1 MNLTKHHILFLFLVI
16 SIIGH
21 TQETPMEKS
30 PEASFATAQNL
41 AFKGDRSE
49 ARDTLKVILTAN
61 PNFHD
66 ARVLLAKTFS
76 WDKQYENA
84 RKEFN
89 KVLSHDKMI
98 KDAWIGAI
106 NNEIYAENY
115 YLALGLSNK
124 ALKYLKLDQ
133 DLSLLKARAIN
144 SIGEVP
150 SAIDWLQDHL
160 RRFEG
165 DTAAKAFYREL
176 KDQVNVNSIGISTT
190 AEVFDIVYDPMA
202 AVSVDYKR
210 VTSLGSISANVNYGH
225 RFGVDGIQ
233 YGLDLYPKV
242 TKNIYT
248 HLTYSFSKAE
258 IFPKNLIGGEVYLK
272 LPNAM
277 EASLGGKYY
286 DFENS
291 TATVITGSFGM
302 YKGNFY
308 YSFRPY
314 ITPVPNASP
323 SFSGALDVRKYLK
336 TAKNYFGG
344 VISYG
349 FLPELTQLNINNQL
363 ISETVL
369 YLESQRLNLV
379 YQFPSKNLQNL
390 WKLQAGALRQEL
402 VFDSER
408 FVWSVSAGIN
418 YRFMF

>member
-1 MNLTKHHILFLFLVI
+1 MKLTKQYIPILFLVL
-16 SIIGH
+16 SIFGYS
-21 TQETPMEKS
+21 QETSAEKLPQS
-30 PEASFATAQNL
+30 AFSSAQNL
-41 AFKGDRSE
+41 AFKGNRSD
-49 ARDTLKVILTAN
+49 ARDTLKLILTAQ

-66 ARVLLAKTFS
+66 ARVLLAKTYS

-84 RKEFN
+84 RSEFN
-89 KVLSHDKMI
+89 KVLSQDKMI

-106 NNEIYAENY
+106 NNELYAENY

-133 DLSLLKARAIN
+133 DLSLLKARATS
-144 SIGEVP
+144 SIGEVH
-150 SAIDWLQDHL
+150 SAIDWLNGHL
-160 RRFEG
+160 KRFEA
-165 DTAAKAFYREL
+165 DTLAKTLYSEL
-176 KDQVNVNSIGISTT
+176 KDRVNVNSIGLAAST
-190 AEVFDIVYDPMA
+190 EVFNIVYDPMA
-202 AVSVDYKR
+202 AISIDYKR

-225 RFGVDGIQ
+225 RFGVDGVQ
-233 YGLDLYPKV
+233 YGLDLYPKI

-248 HLTYSFSKAE
+248 NFTYSFSKSE
-258 IFPKNLIGGEVYLK
+258 IFPKNLVGGEVYVK
-272 LPNAM
+272 LPNAL
-277 EASLGGKYY
+277 EASIGGRYY

-291 TATVITGSFGM
+291 TATVFTGSFGM
-302 YKGNFY
+302 YRANY
-308 YSFRPY
+308 YFSFRPY
-314 ITPVPNASP
+314 VTPIPNASP
-323 SFSGALDVRKYLK
+323 SFSGSLDVRKYLK

-369 YLESQRLNLV
+369 YLESQRLTLV

-402 VFDSER
+402 IFDSER
-408 FVWSVSAGIN
+408 FVWSVSAGVN

>member
-1 MNLTKHHILFLFLVI
+1 MNLAKHHILFLFLLI
-16 SIIGH
+16 SFLGNS
-21 TQETPMEKS
+21 QETLVKKS
-30 PEASFATAQNL
+30 PDASFSNAQNL

-49 ARDTLKVILTAN
+49 ARDTLKSILTAH

-84 RKEFN
+84 RSEFN

-106 NNEIYAENY
+106 NNELYAENY

-124 ALKYLKLDQ
+124 ALRYLKLDQ

-144 SIGEVP
+144 SIGEVH
-150 SAIDWLQDHL
+150 SALDWLKVHL
-160 RRFEG
+160 KMFEG
-165 DTAAKAFYREL
+165 DTAAKTFYRKL
-176 KDQVNVNSIGISTT
+176 KDRVNVNSIGISTT

-210 VTSLGSISANVNYGH
+210 VTNLGSISTNINYGH
-225 RFGVDGIQ
+225 RFGVNGIQ
-233 YGLDLYPKV
+233 YGIDIYPKV

-258 IFPKNLIGGEVYLK
+258 IFPKNLIGGEVFVK
-272 LPNAM
+272 LPNAL
-277 EASLGGKYY
+277 EASIGGKYY

-291 TATVITGSFGM
+291 SATVFTGSFGM
-302 YKGNFY
+302 YKGNYY

-314 ITPVPNASP
+314 VTPVPNASP
-323 SFSGALDVRKYLK
+323 SFSGSLDVRKYLK
-336 TAKNYFGG
+336 TSKNYLGG

-390 WKLQAGALRQEL
+390 WKLKAGALRQEL